1 MFMIGRVKNRTIG
14 SQKLLQRSKK
24 GKNSGKQP
32 HKIFMNSSTHTDLKK
47 SVTSKANL
55 FFKKAKNMSKI
66 KYTILNQN
74 N

>member
-55 FFKKAKNMSKI
+55 FLKKSQKYEQNKVHNFKSK
-66 KYTILNQN
+66 
-74 N
+74 